1 MATDFGQNLRND
13 HSAGWHFAMDSQ
25 FRFGGDKAHN
35 FCYIL
40 CNFDED
46 RSTNPKDHA
55 CSSYTFCDEMAKIDI
70 SYQISQ
76 QVLDRTS
83 TLFSI
88 GRLMYA
94 DYEIEIIFAVVEE
107 TLLW

>member
-1 MATDFGQNLRND
+1 M
-13 HSAGWHFAMDSQ
+13 
-25 FRFGGDKAHN
+25 HN

-40 CNFDED
+40 CNCGED

-55 CSSYTFCDEMAKIDI
+55 GSFCTFWDKTAKIDM

-76 QVLDRTS
+76 QVLYRTS
-83 TLFSI
+83 PTLV
-88 GRLMYA
+88 GA
-94 DYEIEIIFAVVEE
+94 DYKTEIIIAVVEE

>member
-1 MATDFGQNLRND
+1 
-13 HSAGWHFAMDSQ
+13 
-25 FRFGGDKAHN
+25 
-35 FCYIL
+35 
-40 CNFDED
+40 
-46 RSTNPKDHA
+46 
-55 CSSYTFCDEMAKIDI
+55 MAKIDI